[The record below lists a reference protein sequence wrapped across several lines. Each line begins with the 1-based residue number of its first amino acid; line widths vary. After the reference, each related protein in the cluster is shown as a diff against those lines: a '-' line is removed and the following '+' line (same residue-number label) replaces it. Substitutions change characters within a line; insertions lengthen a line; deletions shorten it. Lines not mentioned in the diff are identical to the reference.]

1 MRNPKPCTIDG
12 TAYPSQ
18 SAAAIAL
25 GLTKQRIYQIV
36 TSSCPKKTTVKHRSH
51 VTIDGTIY
59 ESIAAAASALG
70 VSYWAARHLARLR
83 RWPRRRKR
91 RTGATRRSAPKQP
104 PVRNAAKI
112 IQRTVDT
119 LATSV
124 WIDRL
129 PTAYQ
134 NEIARACQ
142 ILQKQVD
149 ALLAP
154 IEAAPPPDS
163 RLRNGSLVER
173 MPRLMEQLTP
183 QAR

>member
-1 MRNPKPCTIDG
+1 MRNPKPCMIDG

-18 SAAAIAL
+18 AVAAIAR
-25 GLTKQRIYQIV
+25 GLTKQRIHQIV
-36 TSSCPKKTTVKHRSH
+36 TSSCPKATVKHRGH

-70 VSYWAARHLARLR
+70 VSYWAARYLAR
-83 RWPRRRKR
+83 PRRRKR

-124 WIDRL
+124 WIVRL

-154 IEAAPPPDS
+154 IEEAPPPDS
-163 RLRNGSLVER
+163 RLRNGSLAER
-173 MPRLMEQLTP
+173 MPD
-183 QAR
+183 